1 MDNKLKLDPRVD
13 FGPQLNLTV
22 WMLVSVS
29 ALFLFTRLYLKNCQN
44 RGLWWDDYALLAS
57 WMFLSGEAGLLSYVI
72 GLGYG
77 KQVIPMQNLD
87 KFGLVVTCMSTT
99 MVVAN
104 MLGKVSFAMT
114 LLRIPSTWMRIALAF
129 LVVTMVGSLSGSVLM
144 IWTECLPP
152 LRTKQCVPPQI
163 AAPYNL
169 FACGYSAAVD
179 VALAFLPWKYIWSL
193 EMSRKEKMG
202 VVIAMSM
209 GVFAGVAA
217 VIKTLGMLTVG
228 RNPGDP
234 TSSVQLVAWGNA
246 EAAICIMAASIP
258 ILRALF
264 RNNVAPGPPVRPPET
279 GETTFM
285 TESTQATQATV
296 HDFRA
301 RIFSQLAVPAP
312 PPTNQR
318 QVDPRNTNLDET
330 LTSGS
335 PVPAVRKNRGL
346 DGDDWSDQDSFEM
359 TNYYHRPRP
368 ESPTDFTRRGLQ

>member
-57 WMFLSGEAGLLSYVI
+57 WVFLSAEAGLLSYVI

-77 KQVIPMQNLD
+77 KQVIPMQSFD
-87 KFGLVVTCMSTT
+87 RFGLVVTLMSTL

-114 LLRIPSTWMRIALAF
+114 LLRIPATWMRIALAF
-129 LVVTMVGSLSGSVLM
+129 IMVTMVSSLSGSVFM

-169 FACGYSAAVD
+169 FACGEWMCVAIISQPLEIETDTDDVFLGYSAAMD

-193 EMSRKEKMG
+193 EMSRKEKIG
-202 VVIAMSM
+202 VVVAMSM
-209 GVFAGVAA
+209 GV
-217 VIKTLGMLTVG
+217 L
-228 RNPGDP
+228 
-234 TSSVQLVAWGNA
+234 
-246 EAAICIMAASIP
+246 
-258 ILRALF
+258 
-264 RNNVAPGPPVRPPET
+264 
-279 GETTFM
+279 
-285 TESTQATQATV
+285 
-296 HDFRA
+296 
-301 RIFSQLAVPAP
+301 
-312 PPTNQR
+312 
-318 QVDPRNTNLDET
+318 
-330 LTSGS
+330 
-335 PVPAVRKNRGL
+335 
-346 DGDDWSDQDSFEM
+346 
-359 TNYYHRPRP
+359 
-368 ESPTDFTRRGLQ
+368 